1 MQLKNSNKINEKT
14 KEKYNKLQE
23 ILLDMK
29 KVLIAFSGGVDSSF
43 LLKVALDTLGKENVM
58 AVIADS
64 PIRFTDKLDE
74 AQKIAQNIGINPLI
88 IETSELSKENF
99 KKNDKYRCYY
109 CKYELYQR
117 LKEIAKSKGIK
128 YVLDGTNADDLL
140 NENRPGIKAVEELDV
155 KTPLQKAGLKKEE
168 IRKLSKVLDLE
179 TWNQSSD
186 TCLATRFSY
195 NMKINKDDLNRLEK
209 VENYLR
215 EFSFKQLRARIHD
228 DNTIR
233 IEVLPSEMEKIMN
246 KKEEIVN
253 KIKKEGFYY
262 ITLDLEGY
270 RTGSTEE
277 ANKN

>member
-1 MQLKNSNKINEKT
+1 MQLKNSNKINEKI

-140 NENRPGIKAVEELDV
+140 NENRPGIKAVEELEV

-179 TWNQSSD
+179 TWNQPSD

-195 NMKINKDDLNRLEK
+195 NMEINKDDLNRLEK

-215 EFSFKQLRARIHD
+215 QFSFKQLRARIHD

-233 IEVLPSEMEKIMN
+233 IEVLPSEMDKIMN

-253 KIKKEGFYY
+253 KIKKEGFHY

-277 ANKN
+277 VNKN

>member
-1 MQLKNSNKINEKT
+1 MQIKSSNEINKKT
-14 KEKYNKLQE
+14 KEKYNKLQK

-43 LLKVALDTLGKENVM
+43 LLKTALDALGKENVM

-64 PIRFTDKLDE
+64 QIRFTDKLDE
-74 AQKIAQNIGINPLI
+74 AQKTAHNIGINPLV

-99 KKNDKYRCYY
+99 RKNDKNRCYY

-117 LKEIAKSKGIK
+117 LREIANSKDFD

-140 NENRPGIKAVEELDV
+140 NENRPGIKAIKELDV
-155 KTPLQKAGLKKEE
+155 KTPLKKAGLKKEE
-168 IRKLSKVLDLE
+168 IRKLSKVLGLE
-179 TWNQSSD
+179 TWDQPSD
-186 TCLATRFSY
+186 TCLATRFGY
-195 NMKINKDDLNRLEK
+195 NMEINENDLNRLEK

-215 EFSFKQLRARIHD
+215 KFDFEQLRARVHD
-228 DNTIR
+228 KNTIR
-233 IEVLPSEMEKIMN
+233 IEVLPSEMGKIMS
-246 KKEEIVN
+246 KKEDIIREL
-253 KIKKEGFYY
+253 KKEGFNY

-277 ANKN
+277 ISEN